1 MGMDEIIAELEKQT
15 NLSRK
20 ELMERIDKKCMDMD
34 DLVTEEG
41 AAYLV
46 ARELGLN
53 LASNRRQLEIKNIIP
68 EMRNLNVIGRVLRI
82 SSIKDFERHDGSKG
96 RVVNLTLAD
105 STGSI
110 RIPLWDDQVKLVE
123 ESIKIGDII
132 QVTNGLSQEN
142 VFGNIEISLG
152 RFGSIR
158 QVDDSFELPSL
169 EELTKKFFSLTIE
182 RTSIKDIVPGNFEI
196 RSTITD
202 VFRGK
207 FIFNTCTVCGST
219 FIDNKCPEHG
229 DVEASANVVI
239 SCIVDDGTDSLRVVF
254 FRELA
259 EKLSRVSSSEL
270 ITKEP
275 DTRYELIK
283 EKLLGRDIILSGR
296 VKKNVA
302 FDRIEMIADD
312 FKDLNPL
319 EESKRLVEDI
329 ELAIG
334 E

>member
-1 MGMDEIIAELEKQT
+1 MDEIITELEKQT
-15 NLSRK
+15 NLSKK
-20 ELMERIDKKCMDMD
+20 EIMERIDKKCKDMD

-53 LASNRRQLEIKNIIP
+53 IASNRRQLQIKNIVP
-68 EMRNLNVIGRVLRI
+68 DMRNLNVIGRVLRI
-82 SSIKDFERHDGSKG
+82 SSINEFEKQNGSKG

-110 RIPLWDDQVKLVE
+110 RLPLWNEQVKLVE
-123 ESIKIGDII
+123 EAIKIGDAI
-132 QVTNGLSQEN
+132 QVTNGFSQEN

-169 EELTKKFFSLTIE
+169 EDLTRKFFSLTTE
-182 RTSIKDIVPGNFEI
+182 RASIKDIVPGNFEV
-196 RSTITD
+196 RATITD
-202 VFRGK
+202 VFKGK
-207 FIFNTCTVCGST
+207 FIFNTCSVCGST
-219 FIDNKCPEHG
+219 FVDNKCPEHG
-229 DVEASANVVI
+229 DVEPSANLVV
-239 SCIVDDGTDSLRVVF
+239 SCIADDGTDSLRVVF

-259 EKLSRVSSSEL
+259 EKVCGIHSSEL
-270 ITKEP
+270 AVKEP
-275 DTRYELIK
+275 DIRYELVK
-283 EKLLGRDIILSGR
+283 EKLLGREFILSGR

-302 FDRIEMIADD
+302 FDRIEMIVND
-312 FKDLNPL
+312 FKDLNVL
-319 EESKRLVEDI
+319 EESKRLVGSI

-334 E
+334 V